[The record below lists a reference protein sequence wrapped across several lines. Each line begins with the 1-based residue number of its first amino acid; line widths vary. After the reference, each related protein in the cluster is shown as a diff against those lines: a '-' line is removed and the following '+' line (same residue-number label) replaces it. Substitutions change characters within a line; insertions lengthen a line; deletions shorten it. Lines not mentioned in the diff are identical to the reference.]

1 MQTTRH
7 GGPRRPSN
15 RTRRTPWLAMA
26 VLALVVAACGGTLPS
41 GLPSLPPVPSLDVSL
56 PVLPTRPPTPE
67 PTAKPTEKPTAPPT
81 EAPAT
86 EAPIEPATTSAPATT
101 EPTQK
106 PTAKPT
112 EAATQKPTAKPSEKP
127 TPTPAPTTT
136 PAPTSTPPA
145 APSAAP
151 SASPSFPAIQ
161 ARFAS
166 SVVSGN
172 APLAVK
178 FEDLSGGTISGRFW
192 TFGDGD
198 VSVLDSPIHQYTADG
213 LYTVTLTV
221 WGPDGRD
228 TRVKSDL
235 IAVGSIAEAQAERRD
250 PSFTD
255 QPAFWVALAL
265 SPMVAGII
273 ALRDTLD
280 RNSSAITTL
289 TDDGHQLAT
298 LIAVR
303 NASTT
308 AAQVDAAIEAFNNQ
322 AARLRHRLDGSAQAN
337 LDRST
342 TVLGQLRHLLLF
354 EAAVSQVDPNDPRL
368 AEAGQ
373 QITDL
378 LDDFNAALDQ
388 LGQR

>member
-7 GGPRRPSN
+7 EGPRRPSN
-15 RTRRTPWLAMA
+15 GIRRTTWLAVV
-26 VLALVVAACGGTLPS
+26 VLALVVSACGGTLPS

-86 EAPIEPATTSAPATT
+86 EAPTEPADASAPATA

-112 EAATQKPTAKPSEKP
+112 AAATQKPTAKP
-127 TPTPAPTTT
+127 TLTPAPTAT
-136 PAPTSTPPA
+136 PAPTSTPST

-151 SASPSFPAIQ
+151 SASPAFPAIQ

-172 APLAVK
+172 APLTVK

-192 TFGDGD
+192 TFGDGE
-198 VSVLDSPIHQYTADG
+198 VSVLDSPIHQYAADG

-255 QPAFWVALAL
+255 QPAFWVALAV
-265 SPMVAGII
+265 SPMIAGII

-280 RNSSAITTL
+280 RNSSAVTTL
-289 TDDGHQLAT
+289 ADDGHQLAA

-322 AARLRHRLDGSAQAN
+322 AARLRHRLDGSALAN

-368 AEAGQ
+368 TEAGQ

-388 LGQR
+388 LRQG